1 MVVCILERISFMDKF
16 IYVFNQDTYKR
27 LLAEGFT
34 FVCECN
40 LGKKAYVF
48 ENSKKVALGGE
59 LTFLRSFSSAVAL
72 RYIFPA

>member
-1 MVVCILERISFMDKF
+1 MDKF

-48 ENSKKVALGGE
+48 ENSKKVLNFNE
-59 LTFLRSFSSAVAL
+59 CDKKQLMFTNKMYF
-72 RYIFPA
+72 